1 MVVVAL
7 AAAIIVDRAL
17 ERKSLIHGSLMLIGW
32 GYLLPSGAI
41 FARFFKHRPNG
52 LWFQIHRVLQ
62 ITGLIFAIAGWI
74 VALTSFTSLLDKP
87 FNNYRHACLGMTTMV
102 LGLIQ
107 PLNAIV
113 RPHPPTEG
121 EEPTTAR
128 RTWEIVHKG
137 LGYISLI
144 LAVVTIGYGTTLLP
158 KPEQQRA
165 FQYAYGIGAGG
176 IFLILMIG
184 LNIDKSNYK
193 AVATSSKDDIPEQK
207 QHEDDVEK

>member
-1 MVVVAL
+1 
-7 AAAIIVDRAL
+7 
-17 ERKSLIHGSLMLIGW
+17 MLIGW

-52 LWFQIHRVLQ
+52 LWFQIHRGLQ
-62 ITGLIFAIAGWI
+62 ITGLILAIAGWI

-87 FNNYRHACLGMTTMV
+87 LNNYRHACLGMTTMI

-113 RPHPPTEG
+113 RPYPPREG
-121 EEPTTAR
+121 EDPTMAR
-128 RTWEIVHKG
+128 CTWEIVHKG

-158 KPEQQRA
+158 KLEQQRA

-176 IFLILMIG
+176 IILLLLIG
-184 LNIDKSNYK
+184 LNMDKSKYT
-193 AVATSSKDDIPEQK
+193 AVATSKDDVPEQK
-207 QHEDDVEK
+207 QHKEDVEK